1 MSADSQPDTAARP
14 LAIIAGYGPVGRTA
28 AEKLAD
34 SGFDIVIVDKNP
46 QTVGKQAALARKV
59 VQGSC
64 CDEQALRE
72 AGIERAAALI
82 LAVPDEQEAIEAC
95 KLARMLNRRIF
106 IAARTNFLSRGIMAS
121 QVGADAVVVE
131 EVVTAEAMRQAV
143 VEHLIEKREKN

>member
-1 MSADSQPDTAARP
+1 MSNQTQPDAADRP

-34 SGFDIVIVDKNP
+34 SGFDIVIIDKNP
-46 QTVGKQAALARKV
+46 QTAGKQAALARKV

-64 CDEQALRE
+64 CEEAALRL
-72 AGIERAAALI
+72 AGIEHAAALI

-95 KLARMLNRRIF
+95 KLARRLNSHIF

-121 QVGADAVVVE
+121 QMGADAVVVE

-143 VEHLIEKREKN
+143 VEHLIEKRGKN